1 MDLQLLLTAL
11 TAALVVVFIAL
22 VFLAVRVGRYG
33 SDLHSLQSR
42 LDGKQ
47 AERVLAPAARP
58 AVPAAQSA
66 PAAAEGIPSE
76 ILAVISAA
84 VFCMFPEGAVTSVR
98 RAGASARA
106 RSPWGMAGVLENT
119 RPF

>member
-1 MDLQLLLTAL
+1 MNLQLLLTAL

-58 AVPAAQSA
+58 AVPAA
-66 PAAAEGIPSE
+66 AEGIPSE